1 MKANVLEVFRRS
13 VMIKFMIRFIV
24 LSFFLYRNRMIE
36 ELFIIITILI
46 VILEWV
52 LLVLNREELNFM
64 DAYS

>member
-52 LLVLNREELNFM
+52 LLVLSREELNFM